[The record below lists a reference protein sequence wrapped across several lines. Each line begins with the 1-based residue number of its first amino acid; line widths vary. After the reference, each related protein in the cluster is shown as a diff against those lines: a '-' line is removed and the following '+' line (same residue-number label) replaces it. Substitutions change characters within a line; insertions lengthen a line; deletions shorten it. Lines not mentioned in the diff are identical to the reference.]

1 MASGRGA
8 ARPAAV
14 AARLAVIV
22 GAAALLAACSSP
34 APPVKS
40 AGSHPPVTASASPST
55 PASAPATPSA
65 VPSETPTGPPP
76 GWCQQG
82 GARLWA
88 NLTSCGW
95 PGPGNTGPDMS
106 QCPHGLTPDNGPL
119 TRTIRIT
126 APNTVIS
133 CEHVEG
139 IIDVEAPNFTI
150 RNSIVIANSG
160 KTGLA
165 ANGSGAIKIEDGASA
180 IVDHVKINGD
190 KGVMACVW
198 DQGTSEVVEAV
209 NCFGSDDGI
218 WSWADMGYSHTTGDH
233 FVIRDSYIHNLTTRT
248 SNGHEDGFQTEGASY
263 GLIQHNTIKMTTI
276 ADSAIAIWDSLKSS
290 HDILVKDNLL
300 TGGGFAIYAED
311 YNPGDG
317 SSPNFQATGGFS
329 VTDIRYVDNSFS
341 TLASGCVG
349 AFGIWFERP
358 WPPYDGGPTDGWHR
372 SGNRVLETG
381 QNVDSGNP
389 TGPGLNCG

>member
-1 MASGRGA
+1 MASGHRA

-14 AARLAVIV
+14 AVRVAVIV
-22 GAAALLAACSSP
+22 VAGALLAACSSP
-34 APPVKS
+34 APAVKS
-40 AGSHPPVTASASPST
+40 AGSHPPATASASPSS
-55 PASAPATPSA
+55 PGSASATPSA
-65 VPSETPTGPPP
+65 VPSQTPTAPPP
-76 GWCQQG
+76 GYCQHG

-88 NLTSCGW
+88 NLAACGW

-106 QCPHGLTPDNGPL
+106 QCPNGLTANNGPV

-126 APNTVIS
+126 TPGTVIN
-133 CEHVEG
+133 CEHIEG
-139 IIDVEAPNFTI
+139 MIDVEAQNVTI
-150 RNSIVIANSG
+150 KNSIVVANSG
-160 KTGLA
+160 KTGTA

-180 IVDHVKINGD
+180 VVDHVKINGD

-209 NCFGSDDGI
+209 DCFGSDDGV
-218 WSWADMGYSHTTGDH
+218 WSWADMGYSPTTGDH

-263 GLIQHNTIKMTTI
+263 GVIEHNTVRMTTI
-276 ADSAIAIWDSLKSS
+276 ADSALAIWDSLKSS
-290 HDILVKDNLL
+290 HDILVKDNLI

-317 SSPNFQATGGFS
+317 GPGDPPATGGFT
-329 VTDIRYVDNSFS
+329 VTDIRYVDNAFS

-349 AFGIWFERP
+349 AFGVWFERTWAP
-358 WPPYDGGPTDGWHR
+358 FGGGPTDGWRRH
-372 SGNRVLETG
+372 GNRVLETG
-381 QNVDSGNP
+381 QDVDSANP
-389 TGPGLNCG
+389 SGAGLSCG

>member
-1 MASGRGA
+1 MASGRRA

-14 AARLAVIV
+14 AVRLAVIV
-22 GAAALLAACSSP
+22 GAGALLAACSSP
-34 APPVKS
+34 APSVKS

-55 PASAPATPSA
+55 SASASATPSA
-65 VPSETPTGPPP
+65 VPSETPTAPPP

-88 NLTSCGW
+88 NLATCGW

-106 QCPHGLTPDNGPL
+106 QCPNGLTANNGPV

-139 IIDVEAPNFTI
+139 MIDVEAPNFTI
-150 RNSIVIANSG
+150 KNSIVIANSG
-160 KTGLA
+160 KTGMA

-180 IVDHVKINGD
+180 VVDHVKINGD

-263 GLIQHNTIKMTTI
+263 GVIQHNTVKMTTI

-349 AFGIWFERP
+349 AFGVWFERP
-358 WPPYDGGPTDGWHR
+358 WPPYDGGPTDGWR
-372 SGNRVLETG
+372 RPATGCWRPGRTWTAANPSGA
-381 QNVDSGNP
+381 
-389 TGPGLNCG
+389 GLNCG